1 MNQEF
6 PNHLINESSPYLL
19 QHLYNPVD
27 WYPWTDEALEKA
39 KKENKLIIISVGYA
53 ACHWCHV
60 MAHESF
66 DDTEVAEFTNE
77 NFIAIKV
84 DREER
89 PDVDQVYMD
98 AVQLMTGSGGWPL
111 NVIAL
116 PDGRPVYGGTYFPK
130 ERWLEILK
138 KVLEY
143 VRQNPDRAEEVA
155 DKVVAGIKTI
165 ELIPPSPDSK
175 KFTTDDL
182 KVSFNNW
189 RKRFDPLNGGY
200 SGTPKF
206 PLPSGYMFLLQYHY
220 MTGEKAAMDAVKKT
234 LTKMAYGGI
243 YDQLGG
249 GFARYSTDEY
259 WLVPHFEKMLYDNAQ
274 LVSLYASAYQA
285 TKEPLYKSIVF
296 ETLEFIEHEMT
307 SEEGGF
313 YSSIDADSEGDEG
326 RFYVWTK
333 DEIRKIAGPNS
344 DPVTD
349 YFNVTEE
356 GNWEA
361 GKNILFRT
369 GNDKEISEKH
379 RITEAE
385 LSSVIASAKN
395 EMSKF
400 RSGRIRP
407 GTDDKVLTAW
417 NALMLK
423 GYIDAYRISGEPR
436 FMEKALS
443 NAGFIIQKM
452 MSSDNRLDRNY
463 KNGKSSINGFLDDYA
478 FTSEA
483 FISLYQA
490 TFDEKWLHAARS
502 IVDYGISHFYDQ
514 QRGMFYYTSDTDAPL
529 ITRKIEISDNVIP
542 SANSAMAKN
551 LFLLGKY
558 FDNNE
563 YTEMAVKMAGLVKQ
577 DAQRGGTYYA
587 NWDILIAWLAKEPY
601 EIAIVGKEYGSRLAE
616 FNEYYL
622 PDVIFSGGRD
632 EGILPL
638 LKNKFITGKTTIYVC
653 RNKTCKLPVNTVE
666 EALLQIMERGKD

>member
-1 MNQEF
+1 MKDVAYK
-6 PNHLINESSPYLL
+6 NHLINESSPYLL
-19 QHLYNPVD
+19 QHLHNPVD

-66 DDTEVAEFTNE
+66 EDKEVANFTNE
-77 NFIAIKV
+77 NFISIKV

-130 ERWLEILK
+130 ERWLEVLK

-143 VRQNPDRAEEVA
+143 VRQNPERAEEVA
-155 DKVVAGIKTI
+155 DKVVAGIKTT

-175 KFTTDDL
+175 EFTTDDL

-200 SGTPKF
+200 SGAPKF

-220 MTGEKAAMDAVKKT
+220 MTGEKAAMDAVTKT
-234 LTKMAYGGI
+234 LTKMAHGGI

-249 GFARYSTDEY
+249 GFARYSTDEH

-285 TKEPLYKSIVF
+285 TKEPLYKSIVS
-296 ETLEFIEHEMT
+296 ETLEFIEREMT

-333 DEIRKIAGPNS
+333 DEIRQITLTNS

-356 GNWEA
+356 GNWEE

-369 GNDKEISEKH
+369 GNNKRISEKH

-385 LSSVIASAKN
+385 LSDVIASAKS
-395 EMSKF
+395 EMLIF
-400 RSGRIRP
+400 RSGRVRP

-436 FMEKALS
+436 FIEKALS
-443 NAGFIIQKM
+443 NAGFIVQKI
-452 MSSDNRLDRNY
+452 MSPDNRLDRNY

-490 TFDEKWLHAARS
+490 TFDEKWLQAARS

-514 QRGMFYYTSDTDAPL
+514 QRGMFYYTSDIDAPL

-558 FDNNE
+558 FDNSE
-563 YTEMAVKMAGLVKQ
+563 YTKMAVKMAGLVKQ

-587 NWDILIAWLAKEPY
+587 NWDILIAWLAKEPF
-601 EIAIVGKEYGSRLAE
+601 EIAIVGKEYRSMLAE

-622 PDVIFSGGRD
+622 PDVIFSGGRY
-632 EGILPL
+632 EGNLPL
-638 LKNKFITGKTTIYVC
+638 LKNKLITGKTTIYVC
-653 RNKTCKLPVNTVE
+653 RNKTCKLPVNSVK
-666 EALLQIMERGKD
+666 EAIKQIMDY